1 MAASIRP
8 RSHRKSGCIEMTALL
23 TTNASLLA
31 AAVFAGGALLISGQ
45 ASADDD
51 AILASC
57 KADLQ
62 FSDSACACVLDKVHE
77 TLNERQLAFFV
88 AALRKDTQAQM
99 KAQMDLT
106 GAEMMEMA
114 NFMTQTPQQC
124 QNQ

>member
-1 MAASIRP
+1 
-8 RSHRKSGCIEMTALL
+8 MTALL

-31 AAVFAGGALLISGQ
+31 AAVFAGGAQLISGQ

-77 TLNERQLAFFV
+77 TLNEKQLAFFV